1 MHDVII
7 YQPAKTAMQSGRANI
22 RRWLVEFQPG
32 APKRADPLM
41 GWIGSSDTQAQ
52 VRLYF
57 DSRDEAVAYAKKHGL
72 SYSVREPKIRRVRPK
87 NYSDNFAFDRLR

>member
-7 YQPAKTAMQSGRANI
+7 YQPAKTAMQSGRANM
-22 RRWLVEFQPG
+22 RRWLVEFQPE

-52 VRLYF
+52 IRLSF
-57 DSRDEAVAYAKKHGL
+57 DSRDEAVTYAKKHGL
-72 SYSVREPKIRRVRPK
+72 SYQVHEPRQRRVRPK
-87 NYSDNFAFDRLR
+87 NYSENFAFDRLR